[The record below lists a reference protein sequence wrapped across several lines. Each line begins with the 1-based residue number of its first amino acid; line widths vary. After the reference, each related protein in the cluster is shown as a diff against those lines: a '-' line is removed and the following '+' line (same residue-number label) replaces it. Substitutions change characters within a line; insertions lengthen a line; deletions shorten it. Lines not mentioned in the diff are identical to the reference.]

1 MIFKHLKTI
10 AIASVLVGT
19 LAVSANA
26 SSIGGVI
33 YPPKAP
39 KLFPAPE
46 SSPIMLATLSESSH
60 DVDSAKISGGLLD
73 LNFKDQPIIFSNL
86 IELKS
91 DNSELNSDEIEGQ
104 KIVDTAMLYLGTPY
118 VWGGTSEKGFDC
130 SGFVQYVYKECGY
143 TINRTAADIYENGTY
158 VEKENLEIGDAICF
172 SSHTESIGHVGIY
185 IGNEQFIHA
194 SSGSGCVII
203 SDLSEDY
210 YTNRYIGSRHIV

>member
-1 MIFKHLKTI
+1 M
-10 AIASVLVGT
+10 LVGT

-33 YPPKAP
+33 YPAGAL
-39 KLFPAPE
+39 KLFPAPDSL
-46 SSPIMLATLSESSH
+46 SSVLALPPEVSNDIDGSKKS
-60 DVDSAKISGGLLD
+60 DGLLE
-73 LNFKDQPIIFSNL
+73 LNLEDQPIIFSNL

-91 DNSELNSDEIEGQ
+91 DNSELDLDEIEGQ

-118 VWGGTSEKGFDC
+118 VWGGTTEKGFDC

-158 VEKENLEIGDAICF
+158 VDKENLEIGDAICF

-185 IGNEQFIHA
+185 IGNGQFIHA